1 MYPAKDMLPFSRAVA
16 WSALAAPT
24 VVWSDAAR
32 VLMSAEMTA
41 AMPTGP
47 IFGPAISQREERA
60 C

>member
-1 MYPAKDMLPFSRAVA
+1 MYPAEDMLPLSRAVA
-16 WSALAAPT
+16 WSALTAPT

-32 VLMSAEMTA
+32 VLMSAEMTV

-47 IFGPAISQREERA
+47 ILGLAISQREERA